1 MIGRTYVRLHATAKT
16 VNDVPERLLT
26 MYPVCTLEPRP
37 TFRGRGRLAAAAA
50 AAFTLHHER

>member
-26 MYPVCTLEPRP
+26 MYPVCTACRAV
-37 TFRGRGRLAAAAA
+37 GLAEAGSG
-50 AAFTLHHER
+50 TTVKLSQGG